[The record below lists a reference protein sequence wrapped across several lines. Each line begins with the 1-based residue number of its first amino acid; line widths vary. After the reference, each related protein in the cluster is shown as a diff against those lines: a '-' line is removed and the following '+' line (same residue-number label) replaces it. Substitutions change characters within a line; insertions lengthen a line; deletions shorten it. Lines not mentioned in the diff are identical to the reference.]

1 MEKKDMEEFL
11 RKMSLDIRKD
21 IKDELK
27 VNIKAELQP
36 LVGRMDKM
44 EAKVEESENRLE
56 RYERERREN
65 NIIIYN
71 MIERGEETWE
81 DLQKNVIDFL
91 GTLLHVN
98 IKEEDITRIT
108 RLGQNR
114 SKARPVLIRFVRYN
128 TKTMVLKNRNRLKG
142 STIRIDEDFSQVIRQ
157 KRKNLLPELAK
168 LRQEGKAAWLKYD
181 KIVVKQETRTN
192 MEHRNNPEDQDEDDL
207 MSEEARGGGGTK
219 RGLSLSPEDSVSN
232 KQNHLKQFPKRTHI
246 MREPS
251 FVNQQNIQTGHVLQY
266 STAQGPLT
274 TQSGAFPVVQSYSGQ
289 APVADNSGLGTVTDQ
304 QTGGPDNETLGE
316 QKTSD

>member
-157 KRKNLLPELAK
+157 KKEEPFARI
-168 LRQEGKAAWLKYD
+168 GKAATGRKSGMV
-181 KIVVKQETRTN
+181 KIR
-192 MEHRNNPEDQDEDDL
+192 
-207 MSEEARGGGGTK
+207 
-219 RGLSLSPEDSVSN
+219 
-232 KQNHLKQFPKRTHI
+232 
-246 MREPS
+246 
-251 FVNQQNIQTGHVLQY
+251 
-266 STAQGPLT
+266 
-274 TQSGAFPVVQSYSGQ
+274 
-289 APVADNSGLGTVTDQ
+289 
-304 QTGGPDNETLGE
+304 
-316 QKTSD
+316 